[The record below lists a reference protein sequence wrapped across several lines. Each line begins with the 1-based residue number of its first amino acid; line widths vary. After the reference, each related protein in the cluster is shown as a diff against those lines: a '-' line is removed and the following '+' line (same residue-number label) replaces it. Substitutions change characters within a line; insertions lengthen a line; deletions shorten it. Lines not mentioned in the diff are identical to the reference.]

1 MPKQIHK
8 IEQFHGGL
16 SSNSDPRDIADNEIS
31 AATDV
36 MVDEIGKIRTMGS
49 TSAHDAGAN
58 AVDIEPG
65 YGLFQFSHDRLY
77 GHLGE
82 HLSSGGDF
90 TTGTKW
96 SRTGDFAI
104 DSTDATYTHSSGAG
118 TLIQTAGN
126 RSEEGIFN
134 VTYVLTYTISSFSNT
149 NITAFRIKGTGSQ
162 FAAANTDLEQSN
174 GTHVTTFT
182 SHASDADQPLTI
194 EATSDG
200 TASFNIDNISLVLYD
215 TAETGDDYL
224 ALADDESTDPALYVY
239 SRLEDDWGSQF
250 LTIGETNSF
259 APAFYYVDGVL
270 RVSDGNFGASNP
282 NMWYGYINRTLFPNV
297 GSGERISQWH
307 STAQSLPTPSSCF
320 FDTVAPTIVDG
331 STMTRYPGDTETSGT
346 IERVYGEGGA
356 GDLAA
361 LDNFTTVN
369 GGNVYRVYVKV
380 KAINTAFLG
389 GGSFSYNVT
398 AQDTSGASLS
408 STRYPTTGTRPITG
422 GTTQEQEFT
431 FYFDAADDD
440 IAIPG
445 ETLKVRITNITTTN
459 NTTIELDQ
467 VTAWEG
473 VYVGTA
479 HTALSTQNVWLSF
492 DDTGTGSGW
501 DDSWHIGV
509 SFDIDEVQES
519 KIVVA
524 EAASGSGSI
533 VLSGLNN
540 AKGVDCSVYF
550 IWSRLWD
557 KRITGINW
565 YLRQLDAN
573 GNILSNW
580 YKQGNISFKTGKLK
594 AASGVFEE
602 LRYDSS
608 TGEYFGFLSD
618 SLYTSPFLIQGYQS
632 SSGISED
639 DISIHSKFKTAVVAN
654 RTVYIGNVEVQYDDG
669 STEVKGDAMIKS
681 PVNRLDVFP
690 LSKLIEATV
699 MDGDSIVKLEEYADR
714 ILQFKKNKMH
724 LINISQ
730 DEFLEDTFIHKG
742 VSHPSATCKT
752 DFGIAWINKHGCYL
766 YDGKQVVNLLEKGGR
781 QIIKESDWSSFI
793 TDNSIIGYIPQKRQL
808 LVLKDCTATS
818 AGDTFLYDMV
828 TQSWVEGNSRITDTQ
843 EKTNFVVDWN
853 GDLVFAE
860 DSGVVGVDDTTPT
873 PSAGWQG
880 SQSHDNVEQTSTDGV
895 GTGLKCTISTTGG
908 GTPTPIFKITHG
920 GSGYVVDEEILFTD
934 PGSTSST
941 ATLIVSTLIESVS
954 KWSDTS
960 SATTGLSLNT
970 KDIDFGQPSIRKKI
984 YKAYVS
990 YKGDGSGVT
999 VAYAVNGDNNTTSGF
1014 YRTTADGSTDGTNS
1028 DATPLLDVGTDDWVL
1043 AELKPVSSINNVY
1056 SFQLQFSGTAAS
1068 DFEINDISIVYRL
1081 KNVR

>member
-1 MPKQIHK
+1 MPKQVYK

-270 RVSDGNFGASNP
+270 RVSDGNFGTANP

-331 STMTRYPGDTETSGT
+331 NTMTRYPGTTATSGT
-346 IERVYGEGGA
+346 ISVEYDDGG
-356 GDLAA
+356 GQPLASW
-361 LDNFTTVN
+361 D
-369 GGNVYRVYVKV
+369 NVYRVYVKV
-380 KAINTAFLG
+380 KAINTAILG
-389 GGSFSYNVT
+389 GGSYSYNLT
-398 AQDTSGASLS
+398 IQDHASSPTHSGT
-408 STRYPTTGTRPITG
+408 TRYPTTGTKSITG
-422 GTTQEQEFT
+422 GTTEEQTFT
-431 FYFDAADDD
+431 FYFDAANDD
-440 IAIPG
+440 IDISGG
-445 ETLKVRITNITTTN
+445 ETLNVDITNISTTN
-459 NTTIELDQ
+459 STTIELDQ

-473 VYVGTA
+473 VYSGTA

-492 DDTGTGSGW
+492 DDTGTGTGW

-540 AKGVDCSVYF
+540 AKGVDCSIYF

-681 PVNRLDVFP
+681 PVNRFDVFP

-860 DSGVVGVDDTTPT
+860 DSGVVGVDDLTPT

-895 GTGLKCTISTTGG
+895 GTGLKCNIETTGG
-908 GTPTPIFKITHG
+908 GTPAPIFKITHG